1 MRNLRTFALFLALAG
16 SLTLSARADNLAPNT
31 WTLFYFQ
38 NAGDLVSSNP
48 DSATTE
54 STNFFANGPTTINVT
69 DGWLAGD
76 EFTVYD
82 NGVLLGTTS
91 GVNPGPGTCD
101 DPATCFVDPIYS
113 HGSWKVGAG
122 QNDITLYAT
131 VVPVEVASGAWIESF
146 STVPEPSTITFLGSG
161 LLCLAGVL
169 RRRRAR

>member
-31 WTLFYFQ
+31 WTLFTWQ
-38 NAGDLVSSNP
+38 NQGDLVSSYSDN
-48 DSATTE
+48 
-54 STNFFANGPTTINVT
+54 STDFFANGPTTINIT
-69 DGWLAGD
+69 DGWMAGD
-76 EFTVYD
+76 WFTVYD

-91 GVNPGPGTCD
+91 QVAQSD
-101 DPATCFVDPIYS
+101 ATCGDSPTACFADKTYS

-131 VVPVEVASGAWIESF
+131 TAPYGGGGGWIESF
-146 STVPEPSTITFLGSG
+146 STVPEPGTITFLGSG

-169 RRRRAR
+169 RRRKAR